1 MDAGEA
7 GGDEVVDAV
16 EEKEDAAIGI
26 GEVAKEGS

>member
-16 EEKEDAAIGI
+16 EEKEDAAIG
-26 GEVAKEGS
+26 EVAKEGN